1 MGNTMLRFAGFAL
14 MLAASLCNPLRA
26 QDKAEEA
33 PLRIDAAAERSL
45 QRFGGRDC
53 RIRRTDHFVIA
64 YDTADEALRAL
75 VWRLEVTYDS
85 VLRFCKINE
94 LPARVPDTRLGVVF
108 FERYEDYAAYAAMA
122 GFSHHGSAGF
132 FNQQNNVAA
141 FVNVAHL
148 PELAPL
154 DQNIADSRDR
164 LQQLRDRQAK
174 GRELLEER
182 RNLTRLTGL
191 RDRLIERTNQMVVQ
205 HEVAHHVFFNIGVHV
220 FGGQNPG
227 WLVEGLACL
236 FETPPSVSGGGAGT
250 TNQFRLRDFRA
261 VLGNGQPAGR
271 ITADALPHTY
281 DTGRFVHLS
290 ELIGDEGLFTRRNDP
305 SLPFY
310 YSQAWSLVYYL
321 QQRHREEFAQ
331 YLRLLAGRSFG
342 VKLSSQRELA
352 DFTSAFGPLN
362 ERFENLWV
370 TYVLSLPYK
379 PSETE

>member
-1 MGNTMLRFAGFAL
+1 MLRFASLVL
-14 MLAASLCNPLRA
+14 MLAANLCSPLRA

-33 PLRIDAAAERSL
+33 PLRIDAAAEKALLRL
-45 QRFGGRDC
+45 GGPGC

-64 YDTADEALRAL
+64 YDTADETLRAL
-75 VWRLEVTYDS
+75 IWRLEVTYDS
-85 VLRFCKINE
+85 VLRFCKLND
-94 LPARVPDTRLGVVF
+94 LPARVPDTRLSVVF
-108 FERYEDYAAYAAMA
+108 FERYEDYAVYAAKL

-154 DQNIADSRDR
+154 DRNIADSRDR
-164 LQQLRDRQAK
+164 LEQLRDRRAQGNA
-174 GRELLEER
+174 LTEER
-182 RNLTRLTGL
+182 HNLTRLTGL

-220 FGGQNPG
+220 FGAQNPG

-236 FETPPSVSGGGAGT
+236 FETPPSASGAGAGT

-261 VLGNGQPAGR
+261 VLGGGQPAGH
-271 ITADALPHTY
+271 ITADALPQAY
-281 DTGRFVHLS
+281 DAGQFVHLS
-290 ELIGDEGLFTRRNDP
+290 KLIGDDGLFTRRNDP

-352 DFTSAFGPLN
+352 DFTRVFGPLD

-370 TYVLSLPYK
+370 TYVLGLQYK